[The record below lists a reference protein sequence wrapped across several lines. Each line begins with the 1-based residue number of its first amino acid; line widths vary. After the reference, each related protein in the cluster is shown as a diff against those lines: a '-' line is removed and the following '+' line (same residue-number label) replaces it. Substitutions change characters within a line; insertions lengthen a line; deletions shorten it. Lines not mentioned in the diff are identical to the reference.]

1 MALKIPPM
9 PSHIPLL
16 EQGLPYLAEL
26 SILEEDTPHVF
37 FFKVYLKSWF
47 YLLWNLRTCKKPKA
61 QSIQSMVSCATPD
74 TTAKQGTSQLLTKPQ
89 NQGNNASHS

>member
-26 SILEEDTPHVF
+26 SILEEDTLHVF

-61 QSIQSMVSCATPD
+61 QSIQSMVSCATLD
-74 TTAKQGTSQLLTKPQ
+74 TTAKQGNFPAANKTPKS
-89 NQGNNASHS
+89 GE